1 MADFKIKSAA
11 GTGNKTLIQGQDQ
24 SDSNYAIEIGDSGA
38 STLHNTTITAG
49 TFPAGHVIQTKGTT
63 NATKYTFEND
73 AFTEMHTGNR
83 VTITPTSTS
92 NKLFMQFW
100 IPVSGGGTTA
110 IWNFDL
116 YDVTGSS
123 QVEPKGVT
131 GHTNQCHFT
140 HRGSH
145 ADANDMDMLNFGL
158 WANIARTTETI
169 YTIRGQCRDGDT
181 DFYVNYTSNSTADW
195 AATGVTTFVIQ
206 EIQQ

>member
-1 MADFKIKSAA
+1 MADLIIKPSSGNLVLKDDQNATRLTIA
-11 GTGNKTLIQGQDQ
+11 TSTGATTLTNQV
-24 SDSNYAIEIGDSGA
+24 
-38 STLHNTTITAG
+38 
-49 TFPAGHVIQTKGTT
+49 FPAGHVIQTKGAT
-63 NATKYTFEND
+63 NNTNYTFEND

-100 IPVSGGGTTA
+100 IPMSGGGTTS

-131 GHTNQCHFT
+131 GHENQCHFSF
-140 HRGSH
+140 RGSH
-145 ADANDMDMLNFGL
+145 ADANDQHVLYFGL
-158 WANIARTTETI
+158 WANIARASSTI

-181 DFYVNYTSNSTADW
+181 LMYINGTNNTSADW
-195 AATGVTTFVIQ
+195 ANTGVTTFVIQ

>member
-1 MADFKIKSAA
+1 
-11 GTGNKTLIQGQDQ
+11 
-24 SDSNYAIEIGDSGA
+24 
-38 STLHNTTITAG
+38 TAG
-49 TFPAGHVIQTKGTT
+49 TFPAGHVIQTKGAT
-63 NATKYTFEND
+63 NNTKYSFEND

-100 IPVSGGGTTA
+100 IPVSGGGTTS

-131 GHTNQCHFT
+131 GHENQCHFS

-145 ADANDMDMLNFGL
+145 ADANDNDVLYFGL

-181 DFYVNYTSNSTADW
+181 VFYVNYTASSTASW